1 MTTVNVQLNT
11 SHPTIVYKDYLLDPS
26 IMDKLPKDKNNNDKR
41 NVIFY
46 DYSEKYNYYCNFVRD
61 IASDF
66 LEMNGFKHN
75 KNKWYMDIIRYRL
88 KDDTKRVSS
97 GLAWHCENDN
107 YPNVISVLL
116 YLTLDEG
123 IKEGNL
129 RYKDKHNNKIVL
141 QIKSGTTVIMDGNV
155 PHKPQDPYG
164 SGKRDLVIISFEK

>member
-1 MTTVNVQLNT
+1 MSLNT

-26 IMDKLPKDKNNNDKR
+26 IMDKLPNDKNKNDKR

-46 DYSEKYNYYCNFVRD
+46 DYSERYNYYCNFVRD
-61 IASDF
+61 ITSGF
-66 LEMNGFKHN
+66 LEMNGFEHN

-88 KDDTKRVSS
+88 NDDTKRVSS

-107 YPNVISVLL
+107 YPNVITVLL

-123 IKEGNL
+123 IIEGNL
-129 RYKDKHNNKIVL
+129 RYKDKHSNKHVL
-141 QIKSGTTVIMDGNV
+141 NIKSGTTVIMDGNV

-164 SGKRDLVIISFEK
+164 TGKRDLIIMSFEK

>member
-1 MTTVNVQLNT
+1 MPLNT
-11 SHPTIVYKDYLLDPS
+11 SHPTIVHGDYLLDPS
-26 IMDKLPKDKNNNDKR
+26 IMDNLPTDDARGCSLNHKR
-41 NVIFY
+41 NVVFY
-46 DYSEKYNYYCNFVRD
+46 DYSEKSNYYCNFVRD
-61 IASDF
+61 ITSGF
-66 LEMNGFKHN
+66 LEMNGFEHN

-88 KDDTKRVSS
+88 DNDTKRVSS

-116 YLTLDEG
+116 YLNIDEG

-141 QIKSGTTVIMDGNV
+141 KIKSGTTVIMDGNV

-164 SGKRDLVIISFEK
+164 SGKRDLIIMSFEK